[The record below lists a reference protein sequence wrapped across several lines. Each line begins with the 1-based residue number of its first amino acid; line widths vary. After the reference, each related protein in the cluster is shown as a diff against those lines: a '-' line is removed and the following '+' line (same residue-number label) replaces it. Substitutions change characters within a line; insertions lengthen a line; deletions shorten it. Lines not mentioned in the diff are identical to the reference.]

1 MNGLAAA
8 STPRV
13 AVVIPCYDEATTI
26 RKVVEDFRKELPG
39 AEILVF
45 DNNSRDGSA
54 EIARAAGAR
63 VVHSPLQG
71 KGHVVRHMADVV
83 DADVYLLVDG
93 DDTYP
98 ADAAP
103 EMLRRLLQ
111 GDLDML
117 VGARLE
123 EYESGAFRPF
133 HRAGNRLISWLI
145 RLLFRAQLGDV
156 LSGYRALSRTFVDLV
171 RLRRSGFEV
180 ETEMTLQALAKR
192 LRVAEMPVRYGSRPE
207 GSESKLDTWSDGFL
221 IARCIFMLFK
231 DYKPLVFFSSLAFLV
246 AVAAL
251 AAGSAPILDF
261 VRTGLVFHVP
271 RAILAAALGTLSVIL
286 LTAGLILDT
295 IAKYHEETIGL
306 WRRSFRERR
315 SDP

>member
-1 MNGLAAA
+1 MNGYAATA
-8 STPRV
+8 PRV

-26 RKVVEDFRKELPG
+26 RKVVEDFRKALPE
-39 AEILVF
+39 AEIFVF
-45 DNNSRDGSA
+45 DNNSRDGSG

-63 VVHSPLQG
+63 VVLSPIQG
-71 KGHVVRHMADVV
+71 KGNVVRHMADAV

-103 EMLRRLLQ
+103 ELVRQLVE

-123 EYESGAFRPF
+123 DYESGAFRPF
-133 HRAGNRLISWLI
+133 HQAGNRLISWLI
-145 RLLFRAQLGDV
+145 RVLFRARLADV

-180 ETEMTLQALAKR
+180 ETEMTLQALAKQ
-192 LRVAEMPVRYGSRPE
+192 LRVAETPVRYGRRPE

-231 DYKPLVFFSSLAFLV
+231 DYKPLVFFTALSLVV
-246 AVAAL
+246 AAAAL
-251 AAGSAPILDF
+251 AAGSAPVLDYA
-261 VRTGLVFHVP
+261 RTGLVFHMP
-271 RAILAAALGTLSVIL
+271 RAILAAGLGVLAAIL
-286 LTAGLILDT
+286 FTAGLILDT
-295 IAKYHEETIGL
+295 IAKYHDETIGL

-315 SDP
+315 